1 MTTVLALC
9 AAVVALG
16 GFALVRWHHGR
27 VVMYDTCP
35 VCQAPPLVLSAAG
48 KDHAYDALACPVC
61 TWAGAS
67 LQDAAFRR
75 CWCASCGE
83 VALQVTVSRLPA
95 DPPRIH
101 VHERCVRCEAERTF
115 EASVEPS
122 RKLGRVVAF
131 KQKPRREGDAT
142 TEESQADVI
151 PLFPVTSTPTTRPT
165 PRTTNRS

>member
-1 MTTVLALC
+1 MMAALAVCL
-9 AAVVALG
+9 AVIVVG
-16 GFALVRWHHGR
+16 GLALVRWHHHR

-75 CWCASCGE
+75 CLCGSCGE
-83 VALQVTVSRLPA
+83 QALQVTVSRLPA
-95 DPPRIH
+95 DPPAIH
-101 VHERCVRCEAERTF
+101 VHERCVRCEIERNYDATV
-115 EASVEPS
+115 EAP

-131 KQKPRREGDAT
+131 KHKPRRDGDLT
-142 TEESQADVI
+142 TEETQADVI
-151 PLFPVTSTPTTRPT
+151 QLFPPSTSERG
-165 PRTTNRS
+165 PRTKTRS